1 MNNIIECHSLCFSY
15 TEGSNQT
22 SILSNLR
29 LDVKLGESIAILGPS
44 GCGKSTLLNLIAG
57 LDTPSSGDVLINNSN
72 ITKLNEQDRTD
83 LRANT
88 FGFVYQFHHL
98 LKDFSSVYN
107 VAMPLL
113 IKGIDKESAIAQ
125 SEKLLTRVG
134 LENRLNHKPS
144 ELSGGERQRVA
155 IARAMVVEPDCLL
168 ADEPTGNLDAKNA
181 KDVLELILELD
192 ENNTSSLVIV
202 THDQDIAKKMNR
214 TLTLS
219 NQQLIEGETESTRIN
234 FHSLE

>member
-1 MNNIIECHSLCFSY
+1 MNNIIECRSLCFSY

-22 SILSNLR
+22 SVLSNLR
-29 LDVKLGESIAILGPS
+29 LDVKSGESIAILGPS

-72 ITKLNEQDRTD
+72 ITKLNEQDRTE

-98 LKDFSSVYN
+98 LNDFSSVYN

-113 IKGIDKESAIAQ
+113 IKGVEKESAIAQ
-125 SEKLLTRVG
+125 SDKLLTRVG

-181 KDVLELILELD
+181 NGVLELILELD

-219 NQQLIEGETESTRIN
+219 NQQLIET
-234 FHSLE
+234 

>member
-1 MNNIIECHSLCFSY
+1 MNNIIECRSLCFSY

-22 SILSNLR
+22 TILSNLK
-29 LDVKLGESIAILGPS
+29 LDVKSGESIAILGPS

-72 ITKLNEQDRTD
+72 ITKLNEQDRTE

-98 LKDFSSVYN
+98 LNDFSSVYN

-219 NQQLIEGETESTRIN
+219 NQQLIET
-234 FHSLE
+234 

>member
-1 MNNIIECHSLCFSY
+1 MNNIIECRSLCFSY

-29 LDVKLGESIAILGPS
+29 LDVKSGESIAILGPS

-72 ITKLNEQDRTD
+72 ITKLNEKDRTE

-98 LKDFSSVYN
+98 LYDFSSVYN

-113 IKGIDKESAIAQ
+113 IKGVDKESAIAQ

-181 KDVLELILELD
+181 QDVLELILELD

-219 NQQLIEGETESTRIN
+219 NQQLIET
-234 FHSLE
+234 

>member
-15 TEGSNQT
+15 SEGSNQT

-29 LDVKLGESIAILGPS
+29 LDVKSGESIAILGPS

-72 ITKLNEQDRTD
+72 ITKLNEQDRTE

-98 LKDFSSVYN
+98 LNDFSSVYN

-113 IKGIDKESAIAQ
+113 IKGVDKESAIAQ

-181 KDVLELILELD
+181 KGVLELILELD

-219 NQQLIEGETESTRIN
+219 NQQLI
-234 FHSLE
+234 

>member
-1 MNNIIECHSLCFSY
+1 MNNIIECRSLCFSY
-15 TEGSNQT
+15 IEGDNQT
-22 SILSNLR
+22 SILSNLM
-29 LDVKLGESIAILGPS
+29 LDVKSGESIAILGPS

-57 LDTPSSGDVLINNSN
+57 LDTPSSGDVLINKSD
-72 ITKLNEQDRTD
+72 ITKLNEQDRTE

-98 LKDFSSVYN
+98 LNDFSSVYN

-113 IKGIDKESAIAQ
+113 IKGVDKEGAIAQ
-125 SEKLLTRVG
+125 SEKLLTKVG
-134 LENRLNHKPS
+134 LENRLSHKPS

-168 ADEPTGNLDAKNA
+168 ADEPTGNLDSKNA
-181 KDVLELILELD
+181 KDVLELILELN

-202 THDQDIAKKMNR
+202 THDQDIANKMNR

-219 NQQLIEGETESTRIN
+219 NQQLIEKRN
-234 FHSLE
+234 